1 MTPRFGFLGA
11 KRRAEAVHLAECERA
26 RFHVELSALRQVR
39 LALAE
44 VVELEQVGG
53 PLA

>member
-1 MTPRFGFLGA
+1 LDFSARKVGP
-11 KRRAEAVHLAECERA
+11 KQYNLAECERA
-26 RFHVELSALRQVR
+26 RLRIKLSALRQVR

-53 PLA
+53 ALA